1 MNAASH
7 LDYILFIEGFSFV
20 ILAVMAWRLPDK
32 GPGDLPWHCLTWFG
46 LLHGTS
52 EWLHMCAVSLGES
65 EGFAV
70 LRFAVMAA
78 SFLPLAEFGRRGL
91 SRIGRTHVGPWVFLP
106 FCILGALGAI
116 QGLEG
121 VNAACQYALA
131 LPGSALA
138 GWIILVDPY
147 GRGDG
152 RARKIIGFAFLAYA
166 LAAGLFVSPAGFFPA
181 SFLNGNTFLAAAGF
195 PIQVI
200 TAGCAAAGALGAWL
214 IRREYVEFDR
224 PSYPGNIHFLR
235 WVLPLSAALLL
246 AVGFWITLWQ
256 GQSIDGGNHDYLLM
270 QMASTARMI
279 NSDRERALSFGS
291 EDASRPSFLRL
302 QGQMADYAKSM
313 GIRRVFAVAMRN
325 GAFVV
330 GPAYSSEKDGNEPR
344 VGDKLRDPPAELREV
359 FRTLRPSV
367 VGPSIEDGKDSVVA
381 FAPVLDRRSG
391 EPLFALGVE
400 LDGRTWRSGILRE
413 RLVVILFILCLSL
426 ILLAGAIAL
435 HWRSGL
441 PPSRQRKLRGLEV
454 GIVVATGLMLTLFLV
469 RITNRMEDETREKAF
484 IYQGKTASENVAN
497 DMQEIRDL
505 YLPGLV
511 AYYQRNKK
519 VTREDF
525 RSFSTAILKKP
536 SIAGLGWAPRVL
548 YEERDAF
555 EGGMRQDGLA
565 GFSIF
570 WRDQSGENRAPAK
583 SSEYYPLCFVEPYDE
598 IKSAV
603 GFDIRSDPD
612 RWEAVRTAFSTGLPT
627 GTGVVRRISNG
638 EPVVNVYA
646 PVFAGSSTA
655 DRPPQDRNVPLG
667 AVYITV
673 RLGTLLS
680 TALNVTRF
688 IPEDVIAELYEC
700 HHEGP
705 PGFLASSAEGH
716 DGPGQRSLVKDR
728 EMPEAFVTPLF
739 VFGHAYAILTRPG
752 KAFIAAHPRHSG
764 FRSALT
770 GLLVTA
776 VLALLVGVINNRRL
790 SLEEEVRER
799 TLQLK
804 ESEESYR
811 RQVADNSS
819 VMLLIDAES
828 GAIIDANRA
837 AETFYRCARERLL
850 AMNIADINIMPRE
863 EVAKAMKSV
872 PLERGGRFRFTH
884 RLADGSIRH
893 VEVFSSLILFG
904 ERKVLHSIIHD
915 VTERDE
921 MQKALQES
929 EAKYRTIFESLEDL
943 YYRADREGIIRVVS
957 PSSLR
962 LTGWQPE
969 ELIGKHV
976 TSVYIDPGTRQDL
989 LSLLSRQRYV
999 MDYELDLKRKDGT
1012 MLRVSVGAQ
1021 LLFDEQ
1027 GGPDGVAGILRDITA
1042 RKKAEE
1048 ELRQANAR
1056 LEEATDRANSMAF
1069 QAESANRAKSEFLAN
1084 MSHEIRTPM
1093 NGVIGM
1099 TGLLLDSGLNPEQRG
1114 YAEIARRSGE
1124 TLLSLIND
1132 ILDFS
1137 KIEARKLD
1145 LEILDFDLAAVVEDT
1160 AEMLDVKARE
1170 KGLDLVCLIGPEVPP
1185 LLRGD
1190 PGRLGQVLTNL
1201 GGNAVKFTHSG
1212 EIVIR
1217 VSLAEESETK
1227 AIVRF
1232 EVRDTG
1238 IGIPE
1243 GQLSTLF
1250 SPFTQVDGST
1260 TRKYGGTG
1268 LGLSISKQLVE
1279 LMGGEIGVESVE
1291 GKGST
1296 FWFTA
1301 MLEKQLFENKDD
1313 PSGSLQG
1320 ARVLIVDDHEV
1331 NRMVVREMLRN
1342 LGCHCGEANDGRTA
1356 MEKLRAAA
1364 DEGSRFHVALL
1375 DMSMPDENGESLG
1388 RRIKADP
1395 ALQKTKM
1402 IMITSLGSMGS
1413 QEDLARIG
1421 FEGSL
1426 VKPVR
1431 RGRLYDLVKAAIE
1444 DRAVS
1449 PSAAASLATVKTT
1462 PHQGRI
1468 LLVEDNIT
1476 NQLVAMNILKKLG
1489 YRADVAAN
1497 GGEALTAVRTMPY
1510 DLILMDCQMPE
1521 MDGFEATRRIRSG
1534 DAGLD
1539 HRRIPIIAMTARAMQ
1554 GDREKCLDTGMDDY
1568 LPKPIDSAA
1577 LSRAIDRWLPL
1588 RSDGPGDGE
1597 RKPRKA
1603 ATGPI
1608 FDRAGLNDR
1617 LMGSEELIRE
1627 VLSVFLDDIPR
1638 RIEALRLHISEGDA
1652 AAAGDQAHAIKG
1664 AAANVGGEALREIAF
1679 EVEKA
1684 GRAKDT
1690 QKLKAIMPALE
1701 KGFEDLK
1708 SIITSN
1714 AQLGPDVM

>member
-1 MNAASH
+1 M
-7 LDYILFIEGFSFV
+7 DYVLFIEGFSFV
-20 ILAVMAWRLPDK
+20 ILGVMAWRLPDK
-32 GPGDLPWHCLTWFG
+32 GRGDLPWHWLTWFG
-46 LLHGTS
+46 LLQGIY
-52 EWLHMCAVSLGES
+52 EWLHMLAIGLGES
-65 EGFAV
+65 EGFAI

-91 SRIGRTHVGPWVFLP
+91 SRIGRTHVGLWVFLP
-106 FCILGALGAI
+106 FCILGALGVI
-116 QGLEG
+116 HGLAG
-121 VNAACQYALA
+121 VSASWRYALA
-131 LPGSALA
+131 LPASALA
-138 GWIILVDPY
+138 GWTILVDPH
-147 GRGDG
+147 GRENS
-152 RARKIIGFAFLAYA
+152 RARKIIGFAFLVYA
-166 LAAGLFVSPAGFFPA
+166 AATGLFVSPAGFFPA
-181 SFLNGNTFLAAAGF
+181 SFLNESTFVAAGGF
-195 PIQVI
+195 PIQVVR
-200 TAGCAAAGALGAWL
+200 AACAAAGALGAWL

-224 PSYPGNIHFLR
+224 SSYLGRNHFLG

-246 AVGFWITLWQ
+246 AVGLWITIWR
-256 GQSIDGGNHDYLLM
+256 GQSIESRNHDYLLM

-279 NSDRERALSFGS
+279 NSDRVRDLSFGS

-302 QGQMADYAKSM
+302 QSQMADYAKSM
-313 GIRRVFAVAMRN
+313 GIRRLFAVAMMN
-325 GAFVV
+325 EAFVV
-330 GPAYSSEKDGNEPR
+330 GPAYSSEGDGNEPR

-367 VGPSIEDGKDSVVA
+367 VGPSIEGGKNSIAA

-391 EPLFALGVE
+391 EPLLAVGME
-400 LDGRTWRSGILRE
+400 LDGRTWRSEILRE

-426 ILLAGAIAL
+426 ILLAGAVAL
-435 HWRSGL
+435 HWRSDL

-469 RITNRMEDETREKAF
+469 RIADRMEDETREKAF

-497 DMQEIRDL
+497 DMEEIRDL
-505 YLPGLV
+505 HLPGLV
-511 AYYQRNKK
+511 AYYQRNNK

-525 RSFSTAILKKP
+525 RSFSRALLKKP
-536 SIAGLGWAPRVL
+536 SMAGMGWAPRVL
-548 YEERDAF
+548 YGERDVF
-555 EGGMRQDGLA
+555 ENAMRREGLE

-570 WRDQSGENRAPAK
+570 WRDRSGANQPPAK

-598 IKSAV
+598 ARSTV
-603 GFDIRSDPD
+603 GFDIKSDPD
-612 RWEAVRTAFSTGLPT
+612 RWEAVRTAFSTGLAT
-627 GTGVVRRISNG
+627 GTGVVGRISNN
-638 EPVVNVYA
+638 EPAIDIYA
-646 PVFAGSSTA
+646 PVFAGTSIA
-655 DRPPQDRNVPLG
+655 HHPPQDRNVPLG
-667 AVYITV
+667 AVYVTV

-680 TALNVTRF
+680 NALNVTRF
-688 IPEDVIAELYEC
+688 IPEDVIAELYEF

-705 PGFLASSAEGH
+705 PGFLASSAEGP
-716 DGPGQRSLVKDR
+716 DEPRQRSLVKDR
-728 EMPEAFVTPLF
+728 EISGAFVTPLF

-752 KAFIAAHPRHSG
+752 KAFIAAHPRLSG

-776 VLALLVGVINNRRL
+776 VLALLMGVINNRRL
-790 SLEEEVRER
+790 FLEEEVRER

-804 ESEESYR
+804 QSEESYR

-819 VMLLIDAES
+819 VMLLIDAEA
-828 GAIIDANRA
+828 GTIIDANKA
-837 AETFYRCARERLL
+837 AEAFYRCARERLL
-850 AMNIADINIMPRE
+850 TMNIADINMMPRE
-863 EVAKAMKSV
+863 EVVKAMKSV
-872 PLERGGRFRFTH
+872 PPEQGARFQRTH

-915 VTERDE
+915 VTERNE
-921 MQKALQES
+921 MQKALKES
-929 EAKYRTIFESLEDL
+929 EAKYRTIFESMEDL
-943 YYRADREGIIRVVS
+943 YYRADREGIITVIS

-962 LTGWQPE
+962 LTGFEPE
-969 ELIGKHV
+969 ELIGKPV
-976 TSVYIDPGTRQDL
+976 TSVYVDPGSRQGL
-989 LSLLSRQRYV
+989 LSLLSQQRYV
-999 MDYELDLKRKDGT
+999 MDYELDLKRKDGSV
-1012 MLRVSVGAQ
+1012 LRVSVGAQ

-1027 GGPDGVAGILRDITA
+1027 GRPDGIAGILRDITA

-1048 ELRQANAR
+1048 ELRQANAH
-1056 LEEATDRANSMAF
+1056 LEEATNRANSMAF
-1069 QAESANRAKSEFLAN
+1069 QAESANRAKSDFLAN

-1099 TGLLLDSGLNPEQRG
+1099 TGLLLDSGLSSEQRG
-1114 YAEIARRSGE
+1114 YAEIARKSGE

-1145 LEILDFDLAAVVEDT
+1145 LEILDFDLATVVEDT
-1160 AEMLDVKARE
+1160 AEMLDLKARE
-1170 KGLDLVCLIGPEVPP
+1170 KGLDLVCLVGPDVPP

-1217 VSLAEESETK
+1217 VSLAEETETK
-1227 AIVRF
+1227 ATVRF

-1243 GQLSTLF
+1243 GQLSSLF

-1279 LMGGEIGVESVE
+1279 LMGGEVGLESLE

-1301 MLEKQLFENKDD
+1301 VLEKQPYENRDN
-1313 PSGSLQG
+1313 PSGSLKDVR
-1320 ARVLIVDDHEV
+1320 ALIVDDHEV
-1331 NRMVVREMLRN
+1331 NRMVLREMLRP
-1342 LGCHCGEANDGRTA
+1342 LGCQCSEANDGRSA
-1356 MEKLRAAA
+1356 LEKLRAAV
-1364 DEGSRFHVALL
+1364 DEGNPYQLALL
-1375 DMSMPDENGESLG
+1375 DMCMPDENGESIG

-1402 IMITSLGSMGS
+1402 IMITSLGSIGS
-1413 QEDLARIG
+1413 QEDLASVG

-1431 RGRLYDLVKAAIE
+1431 RGRLYDLVRAAIE
-1444 DRAVS
+1444 DRPAP
-1449 PSAAASLATVKTT
+1449 PSATASLATPKTA
-1462 PHQGRI
+1462 PYHRRI

-1476 NQLVAMNILKKLG
+1476 NQLVAVNILKKLG

-1497 GGEALTAVRTMPY
+1497 GGEALAAVQTVPY

-1534 DAGLD
+1534 DAGHD
-1539 HRRIPIIAMTARAMQ
+1539 HRHIPIIAMTARAMQ
-1554 GDREKCLDTGMDDY
+1554 GDREKCLDAGMDDY
-1568 LPKPIDSAA
+1568 LSKPIDLAA
-1577 LSRAIDRWLPL
+1577 LAKAIDRRLSP
-1588 RSDGPGDGE
+1588 RSDGAGDGKAKTG
-1597 RKPRKA
+1597 KP
-1603 ATGPI
+1603 TNSII
-1608 FDRAGLNDR
+1608 FDRAALSDR
-1617 LMGSEELIRE
+1617 LMGSEEVIRE

-1638 RIEALRLHISEGDA
+1638 RIEALRSLVSEGDA
-1652 AAAGDQAHAIKG
+1652 AGAGEQAHAIKG
-1664 AAANVGGEALREIAF
+1664 AAASVGGEALREIAF
-1679 EVEKA
+1679 EIEKA
-1684 GRAKDT
+1684 GRAKDAER
-1690 QKLKAIMPALE
+1690 LKAMMPALE
-1701 KGFEDLK
+1701 KGFQDLK
-1708 SIITSN
+1708 SIIGADAADASKVNSHPT
-1714 AQLGPDVM
+1714 